1 MNKIFYI
8 LLFLL
13 LLGSSEIHAQE
24 IQSDSIVKELLKE
37 WGVPITDHNQV
48 KLLKNGKAKFADMF
62 DAIAQA
68 KHHIHLE
75 YFNFRNDSIASVLFE
90 LLAQKAAEGV
100 EVRALFDAFGN
111 MSNNQPLKNK
121 HLKEIRARGIE
132 IYKFD
137 PIRFPYVNHV
147 LKRDHRKIVVID
159 GKVAYTGGMNVADYY
174 LNGTPQVGSWRDMH
188 MSIEGPAVND
198 LQRIFLKTW
207 NKVTKQHLDG
217 EAYFFVEDK
226 KVSSAEESI
235 QDTSN
240 VEASN
245 IRASNLGESN
255 VKDSS
260 LEDSNIKDSYL
271 GASSLG
277 ESNSKESNIGKSNSK
292 ESNLVESSLKDS
304 NLGKS
309 NVEEFNLVESIPKE
323 PNPKESLLEEFNL
336 GTSNSEE
343 SFLDVS
349 KNENLPLLQAVL
361 TELDTVHAGIGPV
374 HTDVELAIV
383 DREPG
388 VTPKWIRRAY
398 AASIDEADEKIQL
411 INPYFVPTHSIKKAL
426 KKALKRGIDVEIMIS
441 SKSDIPFTPDAS
453 LYFAYKLVKRGAKVY
468 LYDKGFHHSK
478 IMMVDDTFCTLGSAN
493 LNSRSLR
500 YDYEVNAFIFDKGV
514 TKEMTNMFQ
523 ADKQDS
529 TELTKEIWK
538 KRSRWK
544 RFVGWFANIFAPFL

>member
-388 VTPKWIRRAY
+388 VSPKWIRRAY